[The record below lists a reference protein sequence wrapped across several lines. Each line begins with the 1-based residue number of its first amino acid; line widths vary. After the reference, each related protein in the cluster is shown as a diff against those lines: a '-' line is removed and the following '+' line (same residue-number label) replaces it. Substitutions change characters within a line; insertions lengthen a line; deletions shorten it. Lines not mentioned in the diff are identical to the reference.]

1 MGSHGLYGA
10 PLYQARHIAA
20 QLKRRYDYLLKGAP
34 VFSIMELEAA
44 FFCVFVRDFPE
55 RYG

>member
-1 MGSHGLYGA
+1 MPRGGA
-10 PLYQARHIAA
+10 ARHIIS
-20 QLKRRYDYLLKGAP
+20 QLKRKYDCLLKGAP
-34 VFSIMELEAA
+34 VFSIMVLEAA